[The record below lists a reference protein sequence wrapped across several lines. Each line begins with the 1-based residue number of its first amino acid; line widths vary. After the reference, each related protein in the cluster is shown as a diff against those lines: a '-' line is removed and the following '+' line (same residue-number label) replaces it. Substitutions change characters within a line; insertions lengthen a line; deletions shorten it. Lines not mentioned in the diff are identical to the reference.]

1 MPKPNSAWA
10 NLDPNTN
17 ALVVGTLQ
25 TNANLTGGYRPMLV
39 ITDSATN
46 QVKAYPQVNNANF
59 FYLGSEVEP
68 NKTYYA
74 SAYIP
79 NDTLAGVLNKAVTVS
94 DFTAAQ
100 NEFIRQNLD
109 GTFTNKVM
117 TTGMGRF
124 AADLNLNQT
133 FGYFIIHCDFI
144 FIYMKKTYL
153 VTREQLD
160 RIVTKYLDGMMKG
173 GKIVET
179 NPYDYLKTI
188 EFINANDEVML
199 TLLQYNLEDE
209 ESDSVF
215 FDATAKLSI
224 SENLVSFFIR
234 NLGIREYKV
243 VDLISDWFENTYDYE
258 FDEIEVLPK
267 I

>member
-1 MPKPNSAWA
+1 
-10 NLDPNTN
+10 
-17 ALVVGTLQ
+17 
-25 TNANLTGGYRPMLV
+25 
-39 ITDSATN
+39 
-46 QVKAYPQVNNANF
+46 
-59 FYLGSEVEP
+59 
-68 NKTYYA
+68 
-74 SAYIP
+74 
-79 NDTLAGVLNKAVTVS
+79 
-94 DFTAAQ
+94 
-100 NEFIRQNLD
+100 
-109 GTFTNKVM
+109 
-117 TTGMGRF
+117 
-124 AADLNLNQT
+124 
-133 FGYFIIHCDFI
+133 
-144 FIYMKKTYL
+144 MKKTYL

-199 TLLQYNLEDE
+199 TLLQYNFEDE

-215 FDATAKLSI
+215 FDETAKLSI

-243 VDLISDWFENTYDYE
+243 IDLISDWFENTYEYD

>member
-1 MPKPNSAWA
+1 
-10 NLDPNTN
+10 
-17 ALVVGTLQ
+17 
-25 TNANLTGGYRPMLV
+25 
-39 ITDSATN
+39 
-46 QVKAYPQVNNANF
+46 
-59 FYLGSEVEP
+59 
-68 NKTYYA
+68 
-74 SAYIP
+74 
-79 NDTLAGVLNKAVTVS
+79 
-94 DFTAAQ
+94 
-100 NEFIRQNLD
+100 
-109 GTFTNKVM
+109 
-117 TTGMGRF
+117 
-124 AADLNLNQT
+124 
-133 FGYFIIHCDFI
+133 
-144 FIYMKKTYL
+144 MKKTYL

-173 GKIVET
+173 GKIVES

-224 SENLVSFFIR
+224 SEELVSFFMKFIK
-234 NLGIREYKV
+234 IREHKA
-243 VDLISDWFENTYDYE
+243 VDLISDWFESTYDYD

>member
-1 MPKPNSAWA
+1 
-10 NLDPNTN
+10 
-17 ALVVGTLQ
+17 
-25 TNANLTGGYRPMLV
+25 
-39 ITDSATN
+39 
-46 QVKAYPQVNNANF
+46 
-59 FYLGSEVEP
+59 
-68 NKTYYA
+68 
-74 SAYIP
+74 
-79 NDTLAGVLNKAVTVS
+79 
-94 DFTAAQ
+94 
-100 NEFIRQNLD
+100 
-109 GTFTNKVM
+109 
-117 TTGMGRF
+117 
-124 AADLNLNQT
+124 
-133 FGYFIIHCDFI
+133 
-144 FIYMKKTYL
+144 MKKTYL

-215 FDATAKLSI
+215 FDANAKLSI

-243 VDLISDWFENTYDYE
+243 VDLISDWFENTYEYD

>member
-1 MPKPNSAWA
+1 
-10 NLDPNTN
+10 
-17 ALVVGTLQ
+17 
-25 TNANLTGGYRPMLV
+25 
-39 ITDSATN
+39 
-46 QVKAYPQVNNANF
+46 
-59 FYLGSEVEP
+59 
-68 NKTYYA
+68 
-74 SAYIP
+74 
-79 NDTLAGVLNKAVTVS
+79 
-94 DFTAAQ
+94 
-100 NEFIRQNLD
+100 
-109 GTFTNKVM
+109 
-117 TTGMGRF
+117 
-124 AADLNLNQT
+124 
-133 FGYFIIHCDFI
+133 
-144 FIYMKKTYL
+144 MKKTYL

-199 TLLQYNLEDE
+199 TLLQYNFEDE

-215 FDATAKLSI
+215 FDETAKLSI

>member
-1 MPKPNSAWA
+1 
-10 NLDPNTN
+10 
-17 ALVVGTLQ
+17 
-25 TNANLTGGYRPMLV
+25 
-39 ITDSATN
+39 
-46 QVKAYPQVNNANF
+46 
-59 FYLGSEVEP
+59 
-68 NKTYYA
+68 
-74 SAYIP
+74 
-79 NDTLAGVLNKAVTVS
+79 
-94 DFTAAQ
+94 
-100 NEFIRQNLD
+100 
-109 GTFTNKVM
+109 
-117 TTGMGRF
+117 
-124 AADLNLNQT
+124 
-133 FGYFIIHCDFI
+133 
-144 FIYMKKTYL
+144 MKKTYL

-215 FDATAKLSI
+215 FDETAKLSI

>member
-1 MPKPNSAWA
+1 
-10 NLDPNTN
+10 
-17 ALVVGTLQ
+17 
-25 TNANLTGGYRPMLV
+25 
-39 ITDSATN
+39 
-46 QVKAYPQVNNANF
+46 
-59 FYLGSEVEP
+59 
-68 NKTYYA
+68 
-74 SAYIP
+74 
-79 NDTLAGVLNKAVTVS
+79 
-94 DFTAAQ
+94 
-100 NEFIRQNLD
+100 
-109 GTFTNKVM
+109 
-117 TTGMGRF
+117 
-124 AADLNLNQT
+124 
-133 FGYFIIHCDFI
+133 
-144 FIYMKKTYL
+144 MKKTYL

-173 GKIVET
+173 GKIVES

-215 FDATAKLSI
+215 FDANAKLSI

-243 VDLISDWFENTYDYE
+243 VDLISDWFENTYEYD

>member
-1 MPKPNSAWA
+1 
-10 NLDPNTN
+10 
-17 ALVVGTLQ
+17 
-25 TNANLTGGYRPMLV
+25 
-39 ITDSATN
+39 
-46 QVKAYPQVNNANF
+46 
-59 FYLGSEVEP
+59 
-68 NKTYYA
+68 
-74 SAYIP
+74 
-79 NDTLAGVLNKAVTVS
+79 
-94 DFTAAQ
+94 
-100 NEFIRQNLD
+100 
-109 GTFTNKVM
+109 
-117 TTGMGRF
+117 
-124 AADLNLNQT
+124 
-133 FGYFIIHCDFI
+133 
-144 FIYMKKTYL
+144 MKKTYL

-224 SENLVSFFIR
+224 SEELVSFFMKF
-234 NLGIREYKV
+234 LKIREHKS
-243 VDLISDWFENTYDYE
+243 VDLISDWFESTYDYD
-258 FDEIEVLPK
+258 FDEIEVSPK

>member
-1 MPKPNSAWA
+1 
-10 NLDPNTN
+10 
-17 ALVVGTLQ
+17 
-25 TNANLTGGYRPMLV
+25 
-39 ITDSATN
+39 
-46 QVKAYPQVNNANF
+46 
-59 FYLGSEVEP
+59 
-68 NKTYYA
+68 
-74 SAYIP
+74 
-79 NDTLAGVLNKAVTVS
+79 
-94 DFTAAQ
+94 
-100 NEFIRQNLD
+100 
-109 GTFTNKVM
+109 
-117 TTGMGRF
+117 
-124 AADLNLNQT
+124 
-133 FGYFIIHCDFI
+133 
-144 FIYMKKTYL
+144 MKKTYL

-199 TLLQYNLEDE
+199 TLLQYNFEDE

-215 FDATAKLSI
+215 FDETAKLSI

-243 VDLISDWFENTYDYE
+243 VDLISDWFENTYEYD

>member
-1 MPKPNSAWA
+1 
-10 NLDPNTN
+10 
-17 ALVVGTLQ
+17 
-25 TNANLTGGYRPMLV
+25 
-39 ITDSATN
+39 
-46 QVKAYPQVNNANF
+46 
-59 FYLGSEVEP
+59 
-68 NKTYYA
+68 
-74 SAYIP
+74 
-79 NDTLAGVLNKAVTVS
+79 
-94 DFTAAQ
+94 
-100 NEFIRQNLD
+100 
-109 GTFTNKVM
+109 
-117 TTGMGRF
+117 
-124 AADLNLNQT
+124 
-133 FGYFIIHCDFI
+133 
-144 FIYMKKTYL
+144 MKKTYL

-173 GKIVET
+173 GKIVES

-224 SENLVSFFIR
+224 SEELVYFFIR

-243 VDLISDWFENTYDYE
+243 VDLISDWFENTYEYD

>member
-1 MPKPNSAWA
+1 
-10 NLDPNTN
+10 
-17 ALVVGTLQ
+17 
-25 TNANLTGGYRPMLV
+25 
-39 ITDSATN
+39 
-46 QVKAYPQVNNANF
+46 
-59 FYLGSEVEP
+59 
-68 NKTYYA
+68 
-74 SAYIP
+74 
-79 NDTLAGVLNKAVTVS
+79 
-94 DFTAAQ
+94 
-100 NEFIRQNLD
+100 
-109 GTFTNKVM
+109 
-117 TTGMGRF
+117 
-124 AADLNLNQT
+124 
-133 FGYFIIHCDFI
+133 
-144 FIYMKKTYL
+144 MKKTYL

-224 SENLVSFFIR
+224 SEELVSFFMKF
-234 NLGIREYKV
+234 LKIREHKS
-243 VDLISDWFENTYDYE
+243 VDLISDWFESTYDYDFE
-258 FDEIEVLPK
+258 EIEVLPK

>member
-1 MPKPNSAWA
+1 
-10 NLDPNTN
+10 
-17 ALVVGTLQ
+17 
-25 TNANLTGGYRPMLV
+25 
-39 ITDSATN
+39 
-46 QVKAYPQVNNANF
+46 
-59 FYLGSEVEP
+59 
-68 NKTYYA
+68 
-74 SAYIP
+74 
-79 NDTLAGVLNKAVTVS
+79 
-94 DFTAAQ
+94 
-100 NEFIRQNLD
+100 
-109 GTFTNKVM
+109 
-117 TTGMGRF
+117 
-124 AADLNLNQT
+124 
-133 FGYFIIHCDFI
+133 
-144 FIYMKKTYL
+144 MKKTYL

-199 TLLQYNLEDE
+199 TLLQYNFEDE

-215 FDATAKLSI
+215 FDETAKLSI
-224 SENLVSFFIR
+224 SEKLVSFFIR

-243 VDLISDWFENTYDYE
+243 VDLISDWFENTYEYD

>member
-1 MPKPNSAWA
+1 
-10 NLDPNTN
+10 
-17 ALVVGTLQ
+17 
-25 TNANLTGGYRPMLV
+25 
-39 ITDSATN
+39 
-46 QVKAYPQVNNANF
+46 
-59 FYLGSEVEP
+59 
-68 NKTYYA
+68 
-74 SAYIP
+74 
-79 NDTLAGVLNKAVTVS
+79 
-94 DFTAAQ
+94 
-100 NEFIRQNLD
+100 
-109 GTFTNKVM
+109 
-117 TTGMGRF
+117 
-124 AADLNLNQT
+124 
-133 FGYFIIHCDFI
+133 
-144 FIYMKKTYL
+144 MKKTYL

-199 TLLQYNLEDE
+199 TLLQYNLEAAN
-209 ESDSVF
+209 SDSVF

-243 VDLISDWFENTYDYE
+243 VDLISDWFENTYEYD